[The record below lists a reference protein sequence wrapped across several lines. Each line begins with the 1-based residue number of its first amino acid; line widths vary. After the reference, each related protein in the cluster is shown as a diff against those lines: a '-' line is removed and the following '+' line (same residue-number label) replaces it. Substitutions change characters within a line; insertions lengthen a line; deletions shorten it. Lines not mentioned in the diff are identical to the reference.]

1 MKIMLIGCTGQLGT
15 TLMESAP
22 PAHEVVPLAHTNIEV
37 TSDASVRAAFDR
49 HVPQVVINTSA
60 FHRVDDCEVEI
71 NSAFEVNALAV
82 RRLALACRD
91 RGATLVHLSTDYV
104 FGGGSKRAPLTETD
118 LPQPLNVYGA
128 SKLAGEHLVAAL
140 LPQHFLIRS
149 CGLYGGGGS
158 KSKGGNF
165 VETMLRKAKAGE
177 SIRVVEDQVL
187 TPTHTPELA
196 RKLWQLVETKE
207 YGLYHITC
215 QGECSWYE
223 FAARIFELAGL
234 KPDLLPVAST
244 EFHTIARRP
253 PYSVLDNTRLRG
265 LGLDDVKPWPEAL
278 ADYLRMR
285 PAQTQTDESA

>member
-1 MKIMLIGCTGQLGT
+1 MRIVLIGCTGQLGT
-15 TLMESAP
+15 ALMVSAP
-22 PAHEVVPLAHTNIEV
+22 AAHDVAPLAHTDIEV
-37 TSDASVRAAFDR
+37 TSDASVCAAFDR
-49 HVPQVVINTSA
+49 HAPQVVINTSA
-60 FHRVDDCEVEI
+60 FHRVDDCEVEV
-71 NSAFEVNALAV
+71 NRAFEVNALGV

-104 FGGGSKRAPLTETD
+104 FGGGSKHAPLTETD

-128 SKLAGEHLVAAL
+128 SKLAGEHLIAAL

-149 CGLYGGGGS
+149 CGLYGVGGS

-244 EFHTIARRP
+244 EFHTVARRP
-253 PYSVLDNTRLRG
+253 LYSVLDNKRLRG
-265 LGLDDVKPWPEAL
+265 LGLDDLKPWAEAL

-285 PAQTQTDESA
+285 PA